1 MVKRVLVSG
10 GAGFLGSHLCDRLIE
25 QGHKVICLD
34 NLFTSEKSN
43 IQHLMSHPHFEFVR
57 HDVIDPYKAEV
68 DWIFNLACPAAPGH
82 YQYNPIKTIKTSV
95 MGAINMLGLCK
106 RLGGRIMHASTSE
119 VYGSAKFVPITEE
132 HPLQGQSPYAASKI
146 AADQLV
152 YSFHASFDLPTVTIR
167 PFNTFGPRQSQR
179 AVIPSI
185 ITQILSGAEEI
196 ELGALTPT
204 RDFSFVDDTVQ
215 GFVKAL
221 SADGIFGQTINLG
234 SGFEVSIG
242 QTFDLISKILG
253 QTVIINKSKERLR
266 PETSEVDR
274 LMSENARAKMALNW
288 KPKYA
293 SLIGFEDG
301 LRVVRRRGELMQ
313 EACESSSGGM
323 AAIVGLDEEAVR
335 GVCEQAGVSLAN
347 LNCPGQIVLSGD
359 ADKME
364 AACEA
369 AKAAGAKRAIPLPV
383 AGAYHSPLMQPA
395 QAGLAEALAKVE
407 LREPS
412 VPVYSN
418 VTGQA
423 HAGAASIAGTMVD
436 QVTSSV
442 RWEACIRAMIA
453 DGVTRFIELGPG
465 TALTGFM
472 RRIDRG
478 LEVLNVAD
486 NDSLAKSAEAL
497 NA

>member
-1 MVKRVLVSG
+1 MAKTALLFAGQGAQVVGMGRDLAEAHPTAKSMFAEADEALGYGLSEICFSGPEEELVRTEHAQPAIYLVGWIALQLLREQAPSISFEAT
-10 GAGFLGSHLCDRLIE
+10 AGLSLGE
-25 QGHKVICLD
+25 
-34 NLFTSEKSN
+34 FT
-43 IQHLMSHPHFEFVR
+43 
-57 HDVIDPYKAEV
+57 A
-68 DWIFNLACPAAPGH
+68 LA
-82 YQYNPIKTIKTSV
+82 
-95 MGAINMLGLCK
+95 
-106 RLGGRIMHASTSE
+106 
-119 VYGSAKFVPITEE
+119 
-132 HPLQGQSPYAASKI
+132 
-146 AADQLV
+146 AAD
-152 YSFHASFDLPTVTIR
+152 A
-167 PFNTFGPRQSQR
+167 
-179 AVIPSI
+179 
-185 ITQILSGAEEI
+185 
-196 ELGALTPT
+196 
-204 RDFSFVDDTVQ
+204 
-215 GFVKAL
+215 
-221 SADGIFGQTINLG
+221 
-234 SGFEVSIG
+234 
-242 QTFDLISKILG
+242 
-253 QTVIINKSKERLR
+253 
-266 PETSEVDR
+266 
-274 LMSENARAKMALNW
+274 
-288 KPKYA
+288 
-293 SLIGFEDG
+293 IGFEDG
-301 LRVVRRRGELMQ
+301 LRVVRRRGKLMQ
-313 EACESSSGGM
+313 EACEASSGGM

-359 ADKME
+359 ADKMD

-383 AGAYHSPLMQPA
+383 AGAYHSPLMQPS

-407 LREPS
+407 LHEPA

-418 VTGQA
+418 VTGEA